1 MSEYP
6 TSLSLDL
13 SHMDPDVSLEVEE
26 GWQQPRHSGFDR
38 HRSAGG
44 GRGGGGNMGNA
55 GPEWWGQEV
64 GIGRARAGD
73 TAGCKQSGA
82 QGLRAGGAVSQKER
96 WEAMGNR
103 SVSF

>member
-1 MSEYP
+1 
-6 TSLSLDL
+6 
-13 SHMDPDVSLEVEE
+13 
-26 GWQQPRHSGFDR
+26 
-38 HRSAGG
+38 
-44 GRGGGGNMGNA
+44 MGNA